1 MKPTPLLLS
10 ASLAA
15 AHCFTQASQAASVP
29 DNGNRAASQST
40 TVAATTGAAIAK
52 LYALDCGR
60 VEMADTGFLADDGS
74 LKGVP
79 GKSVVPCFVIR
90 HPRGDLIWDTGLPDE
105 TAKKTPEPDAA
116 FRFSLKQ
123 TLGETL
129 KTIGL
134 TPSSFKYVSFSHLHF
149 DHAGNGNL
157 FAGATWIVD
166 RQELQNAFSVTAKER
181 GESPHYDKLKAA
193 RKIVIGDN
201 SPYDVFGD
209 GSVVIHRAPG
219 HTAGHSMLLVRTARS
234 GAVLLTG
241 DLWILKE
248 SQERRLVPIYNS
260 SREQTLQSMAYA
272 EALAQKTGAT
282 IVRQHVPEDFD
293 TLPVF
298 PAALE

>member
-1 MKPTPLLLS
+1 MKPFPLLS
-10 ASLAA
+10 AGLAA
-15 AHCFTQASQAASVP
+15 VLGCTFAAAAFADEHKTATVKPVP
-29 DNGNRAASQST
+29 ALAAPT
-40 TVAATTGAAIAK
+40 PAVK
-52 LYALDCGR
+52 LYTLDCGR

-79 GKSVVPCFVIR
+79 GHSVVPCFVIR

-123 TLGETL
+123 TLSEQL
-129 KTIGL
+129 KRIGL
-134 TPSSFKYVSFSHLHF
+134 TPSSFTYVSFSHLHF

-166 RQELQNAFSVTAKER
+166 RQELENAFSETAKER
-181 GESPHYDKLKAA
+181 GESPHYDKLESAK
-193 RKIVIGDN
+193 KIVIGDN

-219 HTAGHSMLLVRTARS
+219 HTAGHSLLLVRTAHS

-241 DLWILKE
+241 DLWILKA
-248 SQERRLVPIYNS
+248 SQERKLVPIYNS
-260 SREQTLQSMAYA
+260 NREQTIQSMAYA
-272 EALAQKTGAT
+272 ETLAKKTGAK
-282 IVRQHVPEDFD
+282 IVRQHVAEDFD
-293 TLPVF
+293 SLPVF
-298 PAALE
+298 PAAME

>member
-1 MKPTPLLLS
+1 MKLIPVFCVGFALIS
-10 ASLAA
+10 HGAMA
-15 AHCFTQASQAASVP
+15 AHDAAVAA
-29 DNGNRAASQST
+29 DQRKTIDRAAP
-40 TVAATTGAAIAK
+40 AATSPAAK

-79 GKSVVPCFVIR
+79 GQSVVPCFVIR

-105 TAKKTPEPDAA
+105 TAKKTPAPDAA

-123 TLGETL
+123 TLAQKL
-129 KTIGL
+129 KMIGL
-134 TPSSFKYVSFSHLHF
+134 TPSSFTYVSFSHLHF

-157 FAGATWIVD
+157 FASATWIVD
-166 RQELQNAFSVTAKER
+166 QLELDYAFSATAEER

-193 RKIVIGDN
+193 KKIVIADN

-209 GSVVIHRAPG
+209 GSAVIHRAPG
-219 HTAGHSMLLVRTARS
+219 HTAGHSMLLVRTAHS

-248 SQERRLVPIYNS
+248 SQQRRLVPIYNS
-260 SREQTLQSMAYA
+260 SREQTIESMNYA
-272 EALAQKTGAT
+272 EQLAKTTGGR
-282 IVRQHVPEDFD
+282 IIRQHVPEDFD
-293 TLPVF
+293 SLPVF
-298 PAALE
+298 PAAME